1 VKDTLDSQPYQ
12 PSTGSSCQP
21 EGPATDVLNYKEADV
36 METVGYVATGV
47 VVVGLAA
54 LALAAAASASDVQ
67 RYLKIR
73 KM

>member
-1 VKDTLDSQPYQ
+1 
-12 PSTGSSCQP
+12 
-21 EGPATDVLNYKEADV
+21 

-54 LALAAAASASDVQ
+54 LVLAAAASASDMQ